1 MENIFQ
7 LLCSRVH
14 KIVIF
19 GTKSIIFKTYSMTNT
34 SFKDL
39 NNKVCAITGGGGVI
53 GKALAIGLGD
63 VGVKTALL
71 DLNKEMADKVA
82 AEVSAQTGSKSIGVA
97 ANVLDKSSLEKAK
110 EEVNSKMGKINMLI
124 NGAGGNSPKATSAAE
139 VMTEDLKSDLGK
151 TFFGLDISGFEFVF
165 NLNFMGTILPTM
177 ILSKDML
184 DGGGVVLNVSSMSAF
199 RPLTKVP
206 AYSAAKASINSITE
220 WLSVHLAPVGIRV
233 NAIAPGFFLT
243 NQNRFLLTDEKTGDL
258 TARGEKI
265 INNTPMG
272 RFGEV
277 EELQGTVNYLMSD
290 LSKFVTGIVIPVDG
304 GFNAFSGV

>member
-1 MENIFQ
+1 
-7 LLCSRVH
+7 
-14 KIVIF
+14 
-19 GTKSIIFKTYSMTNT
+19 MTNL
-34 SFKDL
+34 SFDGLK
-39 NNKVCAITGGGGVI
+39 NKVCVITGGGGVI
-53 GKALAIGLGD
+53 GKALAIGLGS
-63 VGVKTALL
+63 VGVKTALV

-82 AEVSAQTGSKSIGVA
+82 KEVKAETGSESIGVE
-97 ANVLDKSSLEKAK
+97 ANVLDKDSLEGAK
-110 EEVNSKMGKINMLI
+110 KLINEKLGKIDMLI

-139 VMTEDLKSDLGK
+139 MMTEDLKSDLGK
-151 TFFGLDISGFEFVF
+151 TFYGLDIAGFEFVF

-177 ILSKDML
+177 VLSKDML
-184 DGGGVVLNVSSMSAF
+184 DGGGVVLNISSMSAF

-243 NQNRFLLTDEKTGDL
+243 NQNRFLLTDEQTGEL
-258 TARGEKI
+258 TPRGHKI
-265 INNTPMG
+265 INGTPMG

-304 GFNAFSGV
+304 GFNAYSGV

>member
-1 MENIFQ
+1 MT
-7 LLCSRVH
+7 
-14 KIVIF
+14 KI
-19 GTKSIIFKTYSMTNT
+19 
-34 SFKDL
+34 SFEDL
-39 NNKVCAITGGGGVI
+39 NNKVCVITGGGGVI
-53 GKALAIGLGD
+53 GKALAIGLGT

-71 DLNKEMADKVA
+71 DLNKEMAEEVA
-82 AEVSAQTGSKSIGVA
+82 AEVKVETGSESIGVET
-97 ANVLDKSSLEKAK
+97 NVLDRVSLETAK
-110 EEVNSKMGKINMLI
+110 SEVNSKLGKIDMLI

-139 VMTEDLKSDLGK
+139 VMTDELKSDLSK

-177 ILSKDML
+177 ILSQDML
-184 DGGGVVLNVSSMSAF
+184 ENGGVVLNISSMSAY

-243 NQNRFLLTDEKTGDL
+243 NQNRFLLTDEQTGEL

-265 INNTPMG
+265 INNTPMA

-290 LSKFVTGIVIPVDG
+290 LSKFVTGVVIPVDG

>member
-1 MENIFQ
+1 MTKLSFEDLQN
-7 LLCSRVH
+7 
-14 KIVIF
+14 KICV
-19 GTKSIIFKTYSMTNT
+19 
-34 SFKDL
+34 
-39 NNKVCAITGGGGVI
+39 ITGGGGVI
-53 GKALAIGLGD
+53 GKALAIGLGS

-82 AEVSAQTGSKSIGVA
+82 AEVEAQTGATSIGVET
-97 ANVLDKSSLEKAK
+97 NVLDRSSLEKAK
-110 EEVNSKMGKINMLI
+110 KEVNEKLGKINMLI
-124 NGAGGNSPKATSAAE
+124 NGAGGNSPKATSSAE
-139 VMTEDLKSDLGK
+139 AMTEDLKNDLDK
-151 TFFGLDISGFEFVF
+151 TFFGLDMSGFEFVF

-177 ILSKDML
+177 VLSKDML
-184 DGGGVVLNVSSMSAF
+184 DEGGVVLNVSSMSAF

-243 NQNRFLLTDEKTGDL
+243 NQNRFLLTDEKTGEL

-290 LSKFVTGIVIPVDG
+290 LSQFVTGIVIPVDG

>member
-1 MENIFQ
+1 MT
-7 LLCSRVH
+7 
-14 KIVIF
+14 KI
-19 GTKSIIFKTYSMTNT
+19 
-34 SFKDL
+34 SFDDL
-39 NNKVCAITGGGGVI
+39 QKKICVITGGGGVI
-53 GKALAIGLGD
+53 GKALAMGLGAA
-63 VGVKTALL
+63 GVKTALL

-82 AEVSAQTGSKSIGVA
+82 LEVEAKTGTVSIGVET
-97 ANVLDKSSLEKAK
+97 NVLDRSSLERARS
-110 EEVNSKMGKINMLI
+110 EVNKRLGKIDMLI
-124 NGAGGNSPKATSAAE
+124 NGAGGNSPKATSVAE
-139 VMTEDLKSDLGK
+139 VMTNELKNDLDK
-151 TFFGLDISGFEFVF
+151 TFFGLDMSGFEFVF
-165 NLNFMGTILPTM
+165 NLNFMGTILPSM

-184 DGGGVVLNVSSMSAF
+184 DEGGVILNVSSMSAF

-243 NQNRFLLTDEKTGDL
+243 NQNRFLLTDEKTGEL

-304 GFNAFSGV
+304 GFNAYSGV

>member
-1 MENIFQ
+1 MT
-7 LLCSRVH
+7 
-14 KIVIF
+14 KI
-19 GTKSIIFKTYSMTNT
+19 
-34 SFKDL
+34 SFDDL
-39 NNKVCAITGGGGVI
+39 NNKICVITGGGGVI
-53 GKALAIGLGD
+53 GKALAIGLGSA
-63 VGVKTALL
+63 GVKTALL

-82 AEVSAQTGSKSIGVA
+82 AEVTAETGTESIGVET
-97 ANVLDKSSLEKAK
+97 NVLDKGSLEKAK
-110 EEVNSKMGKINMLI
+110 KEVNDKFGKIDMLI

-139 VMTEDLKSDLGK
+139 VMTAELKGDLSK
-151 TFFGLDISGFEFVF
+151 TFYGLDIAGFEFVF

-177 ILSKDML
+177 VLTKDML
-184 DGGGVVLNVSSMSAF
+184 DEGGVVLNVSSMSAF

-243 NQNRFLLTDEKTGDL
+243 NQNRFLLTDENTGKL
-258 TARGEKI
+258 TDRGEKI

-290 LSKFVTGIVIPVDG
+290 LSKFVTGIVVAVDG
-304 GFNAFSGV
+304 GFNAYSGV

>member
-1 MENIFQ
+1 MST
-7 LLCSRVH
+7 L
-14 KIVIF
+14 
-19 GTKSIIFKTYSMTNT
+19 
-34 SFKDL
+34 SFEDL
-39 NNKVCAITGGGGVI
+39 KNKVCVLTGGGGVI
-53 GKALAIGLGD
+53 GKALAIGLGS

-82 AEVSAQTGSKSIGVA
+82 AEVEAQTGSKSIGVE
-97 ANVLDKSSLEKAK
+97 ANVLDKGSLENAK
-110 EEVNSKMGKINMLI
+110 KEVNDKLGKIDMLI
-124 NGAGGNSPKATSAAE
+124 NGAGGNSPKATSGVE
-139 VMTEDLKSDLGK
+139 TMTPDLKNDLSK
-151 TFFGLDISGFEFVF
+151 TFYGLDITGFEFVF

-177 ILSKDML
+177 VLTTDML
-184 DGGGVVLNVSSMSAF
+184 DNGGVVLNVSSMSAF

-243 NQNRFLLTDEKTGDL
+243 NQNRFLLTDEATGEL
-258 TARGEKI
+258 TERGHKI

-272 RFGEV
+272 RFGDV
-277 EELQGTVNYLMSD
+277 DELQGTVNFLMSD
-290 LSKFVTGIVIPVDG
+290 LSKFVTGIVIAVDG